1 LKGKIN
7 MRYVVKVNGKEYDV
21 EVEKLGGPYQ
31 SLTRTTAYVQG
42 VPVAVAPQP
51 VVAPAPVA
59 SAPTPAPV
67 APAPTPAPVSSG
79 SGADVT
85 SPMPG
90 KVFKLIAKP
99 GDSVSEGQVI
109 MILEAMKMENEIVA
123 PQAGVVDT
131 ILVKEGDMVETETVL
146 ATLK

>member
-1 LKGKIN
+1 

-51 VVAPAPVA
+51 VVAAPAPAPVA
-59 SAPTPAPV
+59 STPVAA
-67 APAPTPAPVSSG
+67 APAPAPASVSSG

-90 KVFKLIAKP
+90 KGFKLVAKP

-123 PQAGVVDT
+123 PQAGVVDA